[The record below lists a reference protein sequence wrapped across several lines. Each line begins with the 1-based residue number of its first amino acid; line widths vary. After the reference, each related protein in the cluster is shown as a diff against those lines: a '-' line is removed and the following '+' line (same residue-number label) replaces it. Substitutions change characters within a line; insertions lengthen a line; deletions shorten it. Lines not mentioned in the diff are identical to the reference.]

1 MEKRKL
7 FIYSRFLVYG
17 AIFVF
22 LYVLQCTP
30 GFLEIMEVKPIL
42 LIPAAITLAM
52 FEGEFIGGLYGAF
65 AGLLCGLSSTMIY
78 GFDAILL
85 LAMTV
90 AGGLLV
96 IYLMRRTLITAY
108 LLVFV
113 AMLMRCSLAYF
124 FGYGIW
130 GFENGLSIFWRSTVW
145 VILYS
150 TLLTPL
156 FFWMWRRVCGF
167 FGGDRE

>member
-1 MEKRKL
+1 MEKRK
-7 FIYSRFLVYG
+7 FFAYSRFLVYG

-30 GFLEIMEVKPIL
+30 RFLEIRGIKPVL

-52 FEGEFIGGLYGAF
+52 FEGEFIGGLYGAL
-65 AGLLCGLSSTMIY
+65 AGLLCGAGGPLLF
-78 GFDAILL
+78 GFDGILL
-85 LAMTV
+85 LCFSV
-90 AGGLLV
+90 ASGLLV
-96 IYLMRRTLITAY
+96 IYLLRCTLTTAY

-113 AMLMRCSLAYF
+113 AVALRCCLAYV

-130 GFENGLSIFWRSTVW
+130 GYEDGNSIFWNSTVW
-145 VILYS
+145 MILYS

-156 FFWMWRRVCGF
+156 FFWMWRKVCGF
-167 FGGDRE
+167 FQGNME